1 MLGLRATGA
10 AVVEWLTDRG
20 DDVTVVEEQP
30 GQPGYD
36 DRRAAAI
43 ARGAVVHEG
52 APDWDAL
59 VAAADLVVPS
69 PGVHPDHPV
78 MLAARALRVPVRGDL
93 DLAVE
98 AATVP
103 VVAGTGNNGKSTVV

>member
-1 MLGLRATGA
+1 MPMRVLVVGLRATGA
-10 AVVEWLTDRG
+10 AVTDWLVDQG

-43 ARGAVVHEG
+43 ARGATVVEEVS
-52 APDWDAL
+52 DWDVL
-59 VAAADLVVPS
+59 VASADLAVPS

-78 MLAARALRVPVRGDL
+78 MRS
-93 DLAVE
+93 VE
-98 AATVP
+98 PGETWRWCYVDSRI
-103 VVAGTGNNGKSTVV
+103 G